1 MLFNSWHF
9 LILLGITF
17 VLFYAPGIR
26 SYQTQI
32 LVGASL
38 VFYSWENPWLLTLL
52 CFSIFA
58 NSLLSYALLIEGWRR
73 HVLVAV
79 AAVVLNVIILS
90 FFKYGSFLYSTLFDH
105 DAKSGIFHL
114 LATLPL
120 PIGISFYTFEG
131 ISLIVDIF
139 RSRGR
144 KCVIA
149 KESFLRHLL
158 NTSLFVSFFP
168 HLVSGPILKAKDF
181 YPQIVQKRFSDIQ
194 WMRLYQEL
202 VVGYFLKLVVA
213 DNLKDLTF
221 YMEATNFSTQPGKHL
236 ASLLMGFSVQIFADF
251 AGYSLIALGL
261 ARLFGYEM
269 PVNFRFPYIS
279 SSLKEFWTRWHIS
292 LSQWLKNYLYIPLG
306 GNQHGAYRTYFNL
319 ILVMVLGGLWHGAAG
334 SFALW
339 GFYHGLGLAFE
350 RLLADRNLGIPDRAI
365 FKLFR
370 ILLVFLFVTA
380 GWLLFKLT
388 SLSTVW
394 LYLKTI
400 GSNWNMPCRPEF
412 LTNLV
417 LFCMPVFLYHL
428 WHLWSLRLS
437 LRVANALRA
446 AALGAML
453 FAILFNSG
461 TSGRFIYFQF

>member
-1 MLFNSWHF
+1 MLFNSWPF
-9 LILLGITF
+9 LILLCITF

-26 SYQTQI
+26 RFQTQV
-32 LVGASL
+32 LVAASF
-38 VFYSWENPWLLTLL
+38 VFYAWENPWLLTLL
-52 CFSIFA
+52 CFSILA
-58 NSLLSYALLIEGWRR
+58 NSLLSYALLVEEWRR
-73 HVLVAV
+73 HFLVTV
-79 AAVVLNVIILS
+79 AAVVLNTTILS
-90 FFKYGSFLYSTLFDH
+90 FFKYGSFFYGSLFGH
-105 DAKSGIFHL
+105 DGKSSVFHL
-114 LATLPL
+114 LVTLPL

-139 RSRGR
+139 RSRAQ
-144 KCVIA
+144 KCVIT
-149 KESFLRHLL
+149 KTSFCRHLL

-181 YPQIVQKRFSDIQ
+181 YPQIIQKSFSDIP
-194 WMRLYQEL
+194 WTRLYQEIL
-202 VVGYFLKLVVA
+202 VGYFLKLVVA

-221 YMEATNFSTQPGKHL
+221 YMETTNFSTQPGKHL
-236 ASLLMGFSVQIFADF
+236 ASLLVGFSVQIFADF

-306 GNQHGAYRTYFNL
+306 GNRHGGYQTYFNL
-319 ILVMVLGGLWHGAAG
+319 FLVMVLGGLWHGAAG
-334 SFALW
+334 GFALW
-339 GFYHGLGLAFE
+339 GLYHGLGLAIE
-350 RLLADRNLGIPDRAI
+350 RLLADRGVGIPDRSL
-365 FKLFR
+365 FKPFR

-388 SLSTVW
+388 SLSAVW
-394 LYLKTI
+394 MFLKTI
-400 GSNWNMPCRPEF
+400 VSNWSTPCRPEF

-417 LFCMPVFLYHL
+417 LFCLPVFLYHL
-428 WHLWSLRLS
+428 WHLWNPHLFP
-437 LRVANALRA
+437 RVANAVRA
-446 AALGAML
+446 LALGAML

-461 TSGRFIYFQF
+461 TTGRFIYFQF

>member
-1 MLFNSWHF
+1 MLFNSWPF
-9 LILLGITF
+9 LVLLCITF
-17 VLFYAPGIR
+17 VLFYAPGTSR
-26 SYQTQI
+26 LQAQV
-32 LVGASL
+32 LVAASF
-38 VFYSWENPWLLTLL
+38 VFYAWENPWLLTLL
-52 CFSIFA
+52 CFSILA
-58 NSLLSYALLIEGWRR
+58 NSLLSYALLAKGWRR
-73 HVLVAV
+73 HALVTV
-79 AAVVLNVIILS
+79 AAVVLNITLLS
-90 FFKYGSFLYSTLFDH
+90 FFKYGSFFYASLFGH
-105 DAKSGIFHL
+105 DARSSVSHL
-114 LATLPL
+114 LGTLPL

-139 RSRGR
+139 RSRTQT
-144 KCVIA
+144 CVIA
-149 KESFLRHLL
+149 KTSFPRHLL

-181 YPQIVQKRFSDIQ
+181 YPQIVRKRFCDIP
-194 WMRLYQEL
+194 WPRLYQDL

-236 ASLLMGFSVQIFADF
+236 ASLLVGFSVQIFADF

-292 LSQWLKNYLYIPLG
+292 LSQWLRNYLYIPLG
-306 GNQHGAYRTYFNL
+306 GNRHGGYRTYFNL
-319 ILVMVLGGLWHGAAG
+319 FLVMVLGGLWHGAAG

-339 GFYHGLGLAFE
+339 GLYHGLGLAFE
-350 RLLADRNLGIPDRAI
+350 RLLADRGVGVPDSL
-365 FKLFR
+365 LFR
-370 ILLVFLFVTA
+370 PFRMLLVFIFVTM

-388 SLSTVW
+388 SLETVW
-394 LYLKTI
+394 AFMKTI
-400 GSNWNMPCRPEF
+400 IQNWSMPCRAEF

-417 LFCMPVFLYHL
+417 LFCLPVFLYHL
-428 WHLWSLRLS
+428 WHLSNP
-437 LRVANALRA
+437 RVSARFANAFRA
-446 AALGAML
+446 VALGAML

-461 TSGRFIYFQF
+461 TTGRFIYFQF